1 MKEVIQSYY
10 QNYFFCSTAAFI
22 AYGLPRH
29 PMYLLA
35 VWKSRNYTVLK
46 KYFRTRVTTLTM
58 LGVIM
63 TALLVSILFKISDL
77 VDALNI
83 ADPENPQTITW
94 LLLINVFIMVLW
106 LSCDLYWTVG
116 IKVYKSS
123 KKGKHEKEGRNQY
136 VRVDSEN
143 IETRLN

>member
-1 MKEVIQSYY
+1 
-10 QNYFFCSTAAFI
+10 
-22 AYGLPRH
+22 
-29 PMYLLA
+29 
-35 VWKSRNYTVLK
+35 
-46 KYFRTRVTTLTM
+46 M

-63 TALLVSILFKISDL
+63 TALLVSILFEISDL

-94 LLLINVFIMVLW
+94 LLLSNVFIMLLW
-106 LSCDLYWTVG
+106 LACDFYWTVG

-123 KKGKHEKEGRNQY
+123 KKGKHEKEERNQY
-136 VRVDSEN
+136 ERVDSEN